1 MDPAAVVKIYR
12 KADEFWLEEILY
24 QKGLTNPM
32 LASAMKSRGVDGQM
46 TYFDAAEPKSIEE
59 LRRAG
64 LNVQPCDKGPDSVRA
79 GIDFLKSKKIT
90 IVKGSENLIREHR
103 SYCWR
108 TDKSGADLPEPMKVD
123 DHLMDAARYGIFTH
137 CSHPAPR
144 LWRIT

>member
-1 MDPAAVVKIYR
+1 
-12 KADEFWLEEILY
+12 
-24 QKGLTNPM
+24 
-32 LASAMKSRGVDGQM
+32 MKSRGVDGQM

-137 CSHPAPR
+137 CGSYGELR
-144 LWRIT
+144 VL